1 MKWGMWK
8 KLMWE
13 NEEMRGELF
22 GIWEA
27 GDKGENQEEASPS
40 LLFKLMLVS
49 VGWGE
54 MT

>member
-1 MKWGMWK
+1 
-8 KLMWE
+8 MWE

-27 GDKGENQEEASPS
+27 GDKGENQEEAPF

-49 VGWGE
+49 VR
-54 MT
+54 